1 MLTRVPDYYEAFHC
15 LAGACPH
22 TCCEKW
28 EVVIDPETARRYG
41 TVPGP
46 LGERLRAAM
55 AAKAGIDVRDIDIAS
70 LREAIGFTG

>member
-1 MLTRVPDYYEAFHC
+1 MLIRVPDYYEAFHC

-41 TVPGP
+41 TVPGRWESGSAP
-46 LGERLRAAM
+46 PWG
-55 AAKAGIDVRDIDIAS
+55 G
-70 LREAIGFTG
+70 